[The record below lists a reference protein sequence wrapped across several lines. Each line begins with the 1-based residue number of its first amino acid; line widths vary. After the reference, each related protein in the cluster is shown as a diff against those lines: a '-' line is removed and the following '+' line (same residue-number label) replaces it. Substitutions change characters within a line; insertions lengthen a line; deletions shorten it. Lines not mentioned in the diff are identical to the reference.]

1 MKKLTAGLTA
11 VAMLAF
17 ATPASAAMN
26 LSGVFIG
33 AENQGAIVNVT
44 TATANTGGNEAG
56 GSRGGN
62 GGRGGDVEAEG
73 NGPSAGNN
81 KGADAGNG
89 GNGGNASAGGLVET
103 GDANAD
109 AGSVNK
115 LNDNDVSVSNKGG
128 MNLSLL
134 GVGAT
139 NAGVI
144 VDITGAGADSGN
156 NDARGSRGGRGGSGG
171 DVEADS
177 NNANAGDNQW
187 ADGGHGGSGG
197 AGGIGGEVRTG
208 EANSNAGSINVMNTN
223 VVRVRN

>member
-26 LSGVFIG
+26 LSGVFID
-33 AENQGAIVNVT
+33 ASNEGAIVNVT
-44 TATANTGGNEAG
+44 SATANTGNNTAG
-56 GSRGGN
+56 GSRGGR
-62 GGRGGDVEAEG
+62 GGNGGDVEADALVG
-73 NGPSAGNN
+73 AGNN

-89 GNGGNASAGGLVET
+89 GNGGNAGAGGLVNT

-109 AGSVNK
+109 AGSMNK

-144 VDITGAGADSGN
+144 VDVTGADANSGDN
-156 NDARGSRGGRGGSGG
+156 NARGSRGGRGGHGG
-171 DVEADS
+171 DVEAS
-177 NNANAGDNQW
+177 GFQAAGNNEW
-187 ADGGHGGSGG
+187 ADAGHGGSGG
-197 AGGIGGEVRTG
+197 AGATGGEVYTG